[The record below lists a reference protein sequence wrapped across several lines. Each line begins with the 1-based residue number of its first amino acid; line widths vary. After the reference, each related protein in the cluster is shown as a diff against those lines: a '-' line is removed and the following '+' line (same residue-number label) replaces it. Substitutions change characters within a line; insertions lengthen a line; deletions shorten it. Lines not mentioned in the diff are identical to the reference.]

1 MAEPI
6 SDARLDEIDGM
17 TSALQWTGCGIQ
29 DVRGLVA
36 RIRALE
42 AEVATEREARRVA
55 EARAVVE
62 GADAVSA
69 RKRTRELNEEVA
81 ALRARMEWRLI
92 ETAPKDRTAVLL
104 LFKSDIP
111 HEGRRQD
118 LDAWDGIQFVGRHPG
133 LADDGHDIGWSFAAP
148 VGFGGFPDDWFLGWQ
163 PLPTP
168 PAPEGE
174 TP

>member
-92 ETAPKDRTAVLL
+92 ETAPKDGTRIQLACGELVTSGRWDAE
-104 LFKSDIP
+104 FDCIWNDPRKAPIP
-111 HEGRRQD
+111 IG
-118 LDAWDGIQFVGRHPG
+118 AWTDGTVADWGMEKNIELHPT
-133 LADDGHDIGWSFAAP
+133 H
-148 VGFGGFPDDWFLGWQ
+148 WQ